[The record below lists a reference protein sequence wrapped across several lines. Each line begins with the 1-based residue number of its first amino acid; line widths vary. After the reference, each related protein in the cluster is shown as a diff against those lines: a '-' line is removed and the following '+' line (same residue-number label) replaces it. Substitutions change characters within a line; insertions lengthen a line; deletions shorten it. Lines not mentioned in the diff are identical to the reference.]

1 MEKEKKKETPED
13 AQDNERKTKEK
24 VQKDELKR
32 EFKPT
37 KKESE
42 TKMQMNKAMLK
53 GNKEER
59 KRRRKDGIYGPQMGF
74 TNIFWNPLLDC
85 VCMLTGLFF
94 LAKFQQKVK

>member
-59 KRRRKDGIYGPQMGF
+59 KRRRMAYMVPKWDLPIYFGIRF
-74 TNIFWNPLLDC
+74 
-85 VCMLTGLFF
+85 
-94 LAKFQQKVK
+94 